1 MISAKLYNREDELRK
16 IELELEKIG
25 INFSYC
31 YDKTVVCQVSDHII
45 KECIYLVTSENGRNL
60 LLDGY
65 LISSEKEYLIDCG
78 VRMIVN
84 YFYRMGYETVTL
96 SINNSC
102 DAIRKCFNNIKFTL
116 VDSNENRSTFELSS
130 KKFYES
136 TC

>member
-16 IELELEKIG
+16 VKLELEKIG
-25 INFSYC
+25 IDLPYSY
-31 YDKTVVCQVSDHII
+31 DRTVVCQVSDHIT
-45 KECIYLVTSENGRNL
+45 KECIYLVASHNSENL

-65 LISSEKEYLIDCG
+65 LISNEKEYLIDCG

-84 YFYRMGYETVTL
+84 YFYRMGYESVTL

-102 DAIRKCFNNIKFTL
+102 DAIRKCLYNIKFAL
-116 VDSNENRSTFELSS
+116 VDSNMNRSTFELSS